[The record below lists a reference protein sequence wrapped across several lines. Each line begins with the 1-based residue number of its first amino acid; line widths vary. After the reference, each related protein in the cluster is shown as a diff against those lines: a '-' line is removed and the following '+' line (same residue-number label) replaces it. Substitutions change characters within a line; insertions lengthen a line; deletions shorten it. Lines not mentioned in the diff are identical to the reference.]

1 VRKSTSAFGPT
12 TAAELAALNNRW
24 LEALATGVLVI
35 KTAGVPRL
43 SAWNPAAADLL
54 ALPGKI
60 DHEPT
65 LEAIDQGLFEA
76 LCRFQR
82 RAQSLQISELQIEQ
96 THALVDVHLQSLGN
110 WDVLIEL
117 HPVTERVRQREMTDK
132 ADRQQTLAL
141 LARALA
147 HEIRNPLAGVRG
159 AAQLIEAIGADP
171 AEQRHARMIQREVD
185 RITRLIERFAEA
197 APEEREAV
205 NLHQILNETLELVD
219 AESPTGLR
227 IERRFDPSIPDILA
241 SSGPLHQLFLNLLR
255 NAVQANASHLTLSS
269 RIEHHSPLVDR
280 PARHAVQIDIDDNG
294 PGVEP
299 SLRDKLFL
307 PMVSG
312 RDQGSGFGLAVV
324 QQIARSHGGLVEYL
338 PLADGSRF
346 RVRLPLITPG
356 AASDD

>member
-1 VRKSTSAFGPT
+1 MATP
-12 TAAELAALNNRW
+12 W
-24 LEALATGVLVI
+24 LETLATGVLVVDN
-35 KTAGVPRL
+35 ASPARL
-43 SAWNPAAADLL
+43 NAWNPAAADLL
-54 ALPGKI
+54 QLPGTPP
-60 DHEPT
+60 DEPI
-65 LEAIDQGLFEA
+65 LAAIDPGLAEA
-76 LCRFQR
+76 LGRFHQR
-82 RAQSLQISELQIEQ
+82 GQSLQISELLIERSQ
-96 THALVDVHLQSLGN
+96 LLVDVHLQAVGS
-110 WDVLIEL
+110 DQVLIEL

-132 ADRQQTLAL
+132 ADRQQALAL

-171 AEQRHARMIQREVD
+171 AAQRHARMIQREVD

-197 APEEREAV
+197 APEERDAV
-205 NLHQILNETLELVD
+205 NLHQILDETLELVC
-219 AESPTGLR
+219 AESPASLS

-255 NAVQANASHLTLSS
+255 NAVQAEARHLTLSS
-269 RIEHHSPLVDR
+269 RIEHHSALVDR
-280 PARHAVQIDIDDNG
+280 PARHAIQIDIDDDG
-294 PGVEP
+294 IGVQL

-338 PLADGSRF
+338 PLANGSRF

-356 AASDD
+356 ATSSD